1 MTSTP
6 DSRTPAP
13 ERTPYMTIDTA
24 APPLPR
30 YRHEDPGSM
39 QLRDVLRV
47 IRRSWLIIVAAVVA
61 GLLAGWLVTV
71 FMPERYETE
80 TKVLVDPVISVAVDG
95 TTPANS
101 VSQAS
106 ALVADRVE
114 TYAALAQTPAV
125 LDPAIDAIGADV
137 ASTDLVD
144 NVTAEVL
151 PRTSIINITVEA
163 STPTNAAELANAIAA
178 SLITQIEG
186 EDAAASPV
194 NVTGTVVEAPE
205 IPDELASPLLLLN
218 LLVGLAVG
226 LLVAFLVIVF
236 RQALSAGT
244 RGR

>member
-1 MTSTP
+1 
-6 DSRTPAP
+6 
-13 ERTPYMTIDTA
+13 MTINTA

-30 YRHEDPGSM
+30 YRHEARDSM

-47 IRRSWLIIVAAVVA
+47 IRRNWSVIVAAVVA
-61 GLLAGWLVTV
+61 GLMAGWLVTV
-71 FMPERYETE
+71 LLPERYETE
-80 TKVLVDPVISVAVDG
+80 TKILVDPVISLAADG
-95 TTPANS
+95 TVPANIL
-101 VSQAS
+101 SQAS
-106 ALVADRVE
+106 ELVSGRVD

-137 ASTDLVD
+137 ASTELVD
-144 NVTAEVL
+144 NVSAEVI
-151 PRTSIINITVEA
+151 PQTSIINITVEA
-163 STPTNAAELANAIAA
+163 GTPTNAAELANAIAA

-186 EDAAASPV
+186 DAIAGPV

-226 LLVAFLVIVF
+226 LLLAFLVIVI
-236 RQALSAGT
+236 RQALAAGT

>member
-1 MTSTP
+1 
-6 DSRTPAP
+6 
-13 ERTPYMTIDTA
+13 MTIDTA

-30 YRHEDPGSM
+30 YRHEAPDSM

-47 IRRSWLIIVAAVVA
+47 IRRSWLVIVAAVVA

-71 FMPERYETE
+71 FLPDRYETE
-80 TKVLVDPVISVAVDG
+80 TKILVDPVVSVPVGVDG
-95 TTPANS
+95 AAVAGAAGAAAENL
-101 VSQAS
+101 SQAS

-125 LDPAIDAIGADV
+125 LDPAIDAIDADV

-144 NVTAEVL
+144 NVTAEVI

-163 STPTNAAELANAIAA
+163 GTPTNAAELANAIAA

-186 EDAAASPV
+186 EDTVANPI

-218 LLVGLAVG
+218 LLIGLAVG
-226 LLVAFLVIVF
+226 LLVAFLVIVV
-236 RQALSAGT
+236 RQALATGT

>member
-1 MTSTP
+1 MTT
-6 DSRTPAP
+6 
-13 ERTPYMTIDTA
+13 DTA

-30 YRHEDPGSM
+30 YRHEDPGTP
-39 QLRDVLRV
+39 LRDVLRV

-61 GLLAGWLVTV
+61 GLLAGWLLTV
-71 FMPERYETE
+71 FLPERYETE
-80 TKVLVDPVISVAVDG
+80 TKVLVDPVVAVEA
-95 TTPANS
+95 TRS
-101 VSQAS
+101 LSQAS

-114 TYAALAQTPAV
+114 TFAALAQTPAV
-125 LDPAIDAIGADV
+125 LDPAIDAIDADV
-137 ASTDLVD
+137 SSTELVD
-144 NVTAEVL
+144 NVSAEVI

-163 STPTNAAELANAIAA
+163 GTPTNAAELANAIAA

-186 EDAAASPV
+186 DGAAATPV
-194 NVTGTVVEAPE
+194 SLTGTVVEAPE

-218 LLVGLAVG
+218 LLAGLAVG

>member
-1 MTSTP
+1 MTT
-6 DSRTPAP
+6 
-13 ERTPYMTIDTA
+13 DTA

-30 YRHEDPGSM
+30 YRHEAPDSM

-47 IRRSWLIIVAAVVA
+47 IRRSWLVIVAAVVA

-71 FMPERYETE
+71 FLPERYETE
-80 TKVLVDPVISVAVDG
+80 TKILVDPVISVPADG
-95 TTPANS
+95 AAPADS
-101 VSQAS
+101 LSQAS
-106 ALVADRVE
+106 ALVADRLE

-125 LDPAIDAIGADV
+125 LDPAIDETGADV
-137 ASTDLVD
+137 ASTELVD
-144 NVTAEVL
+144 SVSAEVL
-151 PRTSIINITVEA
+151 PQTSIINITVEA

-186 EDAAASPV
+186 ADTVASPIG
-194 NVTGTVVEAPE
+194 VTGTVVEAPE
-205 IPDELASPLLLLN
+205 VPDEPASPLLLLN

>member
-1 MTSTP
+1 MTT
-6 DSRTPAP
+6 
-13 ERTPYMTIDTA
+13 DTA

-30 YRHEDPGSM
+30 YRHEDPGTP
-39 QLRDVLRV
+39 LRDVLRV

-61 GLLAGWLVTV
+61 GLLAGWLLTV
-71 FMPERYETE
+71 FLPERYETE
-80 TKVLVDPVISVAVDG
+80 TKVLVDPVVAVEATD
-95 TTPANS
+95 S
-101 VSQAS
+101 LSQAS

-114 TYAALAQTPAV
+114 TFAALAQTPAV
-125 LDPAIDAIGADV
+125 LDPAIDAIDADV
-137 ASTDLVD
+137 SSTELVD
-144 NVTAEVL
+144 NVSAEVI

-163 STPTNAAELANAIAA
+163 GTPTNAAELANAIAA

-186 EDAAASPV
+186 DGAAATPV
-194 NVTGTVVEAPE
+194 SLTGTVVEAPE

-218 LLVGLAVG
+218 LLAGLAVG

>member
-1 MTSTP
+1 
-6 DSRTPAP
+6 
-13 ERTPYMTIDTA
+13 MTIDTA

-30 YRHEDPGSM
+30 YRHEARDSM

-47 IRRSWLIIVAAVVA
+47 IRRSWLVIVAAVVA

-71 FMPERYETE
+71 FLPERYETE
-80 TKVLVDPVISVAVDG
+80 TKILVDPVVSVPVDANGAAVAG
-95 TTPANS
+95 AAGAAAES
-101 VSQAS
+101 LSQAS
-106 ALVADRVE
+106 ALVADRVD

-125 LDPAIDAIGADV
+125 LDPAIDAIDADV

-144 NVTAEVL
+144 NVTAEVI

-163 STPTNAAELANAIAA
+163 GTPTNAAELANAIAA

-186 EDAAASPV
+186 EDTVANPI

-218 LLVGLAVG
+218 LLIGLAVG
-226 LLVAFLVIVF
+226 LLVAFLVIVV
-236 RQALSAGT
+236 RQALATGT

>member
-1 MTSTP
+1 MIGAP
-6 DSRTPAP
+6 DSRTPVPP
-13 ERTPYMTIDTA
+13 ERTTDMTTDTA

-30 YRHEDPGSM
+30 YRHEDPGTP
-39 QLRDVLRV
+39 LRDVLRV

-61 GLLAGWLVTV
+61 GLLAGWLLTV
-71 FMPERYETE
+71 FLPERYETE
-80 TKVLVDPVISVAVDG
+80 TKVLVDPVVAVEATD
-95 TTPANS
+95 S
-101 VSQAS
+101 LSQAS

-114 TYAALAQTPAV
+114 TFAALAQTPAV
-125 LDPAIDAIGADV
+125 LDPAIDAIDADV
-137 ASTDLVD
+137 SSTELVD
-144 NVTAEVL
+144 NVSAEVI

-163 STPTNAAELANAIAA
+163 GTPTNAAELANAIAA

-186 EDAAASPV
+186 DGAAATPV
-194 NVTGTVVEAPE
+194 SLTGTVVEAPE

-218 LLVGLAVG
+218 LLAGLAVG